1 MGKLVNGE
9 WTTQWYAP
17 DKKGQFVRP
26 DTVFRD
32 SIESGGRFAPES
44 GRYHL
49 YLSNACPWAHRTRI
63 HRALL
68 GLEEVISISI
78 VDALMGDDG
87 WVFTD
92 NPGTIGDPIH
102 DARFLRDIYT
112 AAQHDYTGR
121 VTVPV
126 LWDRK
131 ESTIVNNESR
141 EIIRMMNSSL
151 APLGSGNVTLWDA
164 QREAAIDAA
173 LDAFYEPINN
183 GVYRAG
189 FATSQ
194 AAYDGAVETLFD
206 ALDYWEDVLSRQRF
220 VVGNQLSEAD
230 ICLFTTL
237 IRFDSVYHG
246 HFKCNRRRIV
256 DYEHLSR
263 WMREVHDTPGVAGTI
278 NMDHIMRHYYWS
290 HDSINPTRVVPVGP
304 ATIWRL
310 A

>member
-1 MGKLVNGE
+1 
-9 WTTQWYAP
+9 
-17 DKKGQFVRP
+17 
-26 DTVFRD
+26 
-32 SIESGGRFAPES
+32 
-44 GRYHL
+44 
-49 YLSNACPWAHRTRI
+49 
-63 HRALL
+63 
-68 GLEEVISISI
+68 
-78 VDALMGDDG
+78 
-87 WVFTD
+87 
-92 NPGTIGDPIH
+92 
-102 DARFLRDIYT
+102 
-112 AAQHDYTGR
+112 